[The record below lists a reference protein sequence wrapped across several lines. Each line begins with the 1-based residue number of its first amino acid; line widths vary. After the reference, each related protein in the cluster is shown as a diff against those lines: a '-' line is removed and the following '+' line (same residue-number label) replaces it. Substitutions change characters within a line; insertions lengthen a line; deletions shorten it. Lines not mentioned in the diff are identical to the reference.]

1 MLYSQGPPL
10 TEEQARFAAT
20 HFDIIGP
27 GGAADGHPNA
37 GEVTQAAA
45 AAQLKRYNPKVVIL
59 IYRNTNL
66 VIEGVLHSDL
76 EFQSHPEWMLRNA
89 SGAPVYNSPGQPFIN
104 FTNPAAREWW
114 VRGIVAAIT
123 EQPNGTAIDG
133 VYVKFRHFFLYFGH
147 SELGLRASRG
157 YTQAQGAAFSCSVY
171 RAIGVWQ
178 QESSQRS
185 Q

>member
-123 EQPNGTAIDG
+123 DQPNGTAIDG
-133 VYVKFRHFFLYFGH
+133 VYVMFRHFPPLFWPL
-147 SELGLRASRG
+147 
-157 YTQAQGAAFSCSVY
+157 
-171 RAIGVWQ
+171 
-178 QESSQRS
+178 
-185 Q
+185 